1 MLKSSDSRILITG
14 GAGFIG
20 SALVWELNRRGCE
33 NIVVCDRLSTDE
45 KWKNLVPLKFAD
57 YIDGNDLLQAVQHRA
72 RQSLGRFD
80 HVLHLGACS
89 ATTERDATTSCGTTT
104 SSPSSSASGR
114 SPIRPALSMPPPPP
128 PMAMAAHGMD
138 DQDRH
143 PQAAPAE
150 HVRLLEAP
158 LRPPRQAQGWL
169 PKIVGLKYFN
179 VYGPNED
186 HKADMR
192 SLVHKACGQILATG
206 KVQLFKSHSPDYK
219 DGEQM
224 RDFLYVKDAIRMTL
238 HLAETPSA
246 GGLFNLG
253 SGKANT
259 WVQLATAIFAALG
272 KRAQHRVHRH
282 AGAPAAR
289 SINTTPAPTSPNS
302 APPASPKKSP
312 PHRSRARLRPRLPHG
327 RQASRGRICLT
338 RTVKLPRRSSLPHR
352 SADFRIECIQRQPWY
367 RLVQDA
373 RGDAQA

>member
-1 MLKSSDSRILITG
+1 MKNTDSRILVTG

-57 YIDGNDLLQAVQHRA
+57 YIDGNDLLQAVQHSPA
-72 RQSLGRFD
+72 KLGRFD

-89 ATTERDATTSCGTTT
+89 ATTERDADYLMRNNYEFTKQLCQWSLANQ
-104 SSPSSSASGR
+104 SRFVYASSAATYGDG
-114 SPIRPALSMPPPPP
+114 
-128 PMAMAAHGMD
+128 AHGMD
-138 DQDRH
+138 DQMPDIH
-143 PQAAPAE
+143 A
-150 HVRLLEAP
+150 
-158 LRPPRQAQGWL
+158 LRPLNMYGYSKHLFDLHAKREGWL

-206 KVQLFKSHSPDYK
+206 KVQLFKSHRPDYK

-253 SGKANT
+253 SGKAHT
-259 WVQLATAIFAALG
+259 WVELATAIFTALG
-272 KRAQHRVHRH
+272 KVPNIEFIDMPEHLQSKYQYYTCADIAKLRASGFSQEITALTEAVRDYVQGYLVPDKRLGDEV
-282 AGAPAAR
+282 AGA
-289 SINTTPAPTSPNS
+289 
-302 APPASPKKSP
+302 
-312 PHRSRARLRPRLPHG
+312 
-327 RQASRGRICLT
+327 
-338 RTVKLPRRSSLPHR
+338 
-352 SADFRIECIQRQPWY
+352 
-367 RLVQDA
+367 
-373 RGDAQA
+373 

>member
-1 MLKSSDSRILITG
+1 MKNTDSRILITG

-57 YIDGNDLLQAVQHRA
+57 YIDGNDLLQAVQHA
-72 RQSLGRFD
+72 PAKLGRFD

-89 ATTERDATTSCGTTT
+89 ATTERDADYLMRNNYEFTKQLCQWSLAHQTRFVYA
-104 SSPSSSASGR
+104 SSAATYGDG
-114 SPIRPALSMPPPPP
+114 
-128 PMAMAAHGMD
+128 AHGMD
-138 DQDRH
+138 DQMPDIH
-143 PQAAPAE
+143 A
-150 HVRLLEAP
+150 
-158 LRPPRQAQGWL
+158 LRPLNMYGYSKHLFDLHAKRKGWL

-179 VYGPNED
+179 VYGPNEG

-206 KVQLFKSHSPDYK
+206 KVQLFKSHRPDYQ

-253 SGKANT
+253 SGKAHT
-259 WVQLATAIFAALG
+259 WVELATAIFTALG
-272 KRAQHRVHRH
+272 KQPNIEFIDMPDHLQSKYQYYTCADIAKLRASGFTQEITALTEAVRDYVQGYLVPDKRL
-282 AGAPAAR
+282 GDE
-289 SINTTPAPTSPNS
+289 TP
-302 APPASPKKSP
+302 
-312 PHRSRARLRPRLPHG
+312 
-327 RQASRGRICLT
+327 
-338 RTVKLPRRSSLPHR
+338 V
-352 SADFRIECIQRQPWY
+352 
-367 RLVQDA
+367 
-373 RGDAQA
+373 

>member
-1 MLKSSDSRILITG
+1 MKSPESRILITG

-57 YIDGNDLLQAVQHRA
+57 YIDGNDLLQAVQHA
-72 RQSLGRFD
+72 PAKLGRFD

-89 ATTERDATTSCGTTT
+89 ATTERDADYLMRNNYEFTKQLCQWSLANQTRFVYA
-104 SSPSSSASGR
+104 SSAATYGDG
-114 SPIRPALSMPPPPP
+114 
-128 PMAMAAHGMD
+128 AHGMD
-138 DQDRH
+138 DQMPDIH
-143 PQAAPAE
+143 A
-150 HVRLLEAP
+150 
-158 LRPPRQAQGWL
+158 LRPLNMYGYSKHLFDLHAKREGWL

-206 KVQLFKSHSPDYK
+206 KVQLFKSHRPDYK

-253 SGKANT
+253 SGKAHT
-259 WVQLATAIFAALG
+259 WVELATAIFTALG
-272 KRAQHRVHRH
+272 KEPNIEFIDMPEHLQSKYQYYTCADIAKLRASGFSQEITALAEAVRDYVQGYLVPDRRL
-282 AGAPAAR
+282 GDEAA
-289 SINTTPAPTSPNS
+289 
-302 APPASPKKSP
+302 
-312 PHRSRARLRPRLPHG
+312 
-327 RQASRGRICLT
+327 
-338 RTVKLPRRSSLPHR
+338 
-352 SADFRIECIQRQPWY
+352 
-367 RLVQDA
+367 
-373 RGDAQA
+373 

>member
-1 MLKSSDSRILITG
+1 MNNTDSRILITG

-57 YIDGNDLLQAVQHRA
+57 YIDGNDLLQAVQNA
-72 RQSLGRFD
+72 PAKLGRFD

-89 ATTERDATTSCGTTT
+89 ATTERDADYLMRNNYEFTKQLCQWSLAHQTRFVYA
-104 SSPSSSASGR
+104 SSAATYGDG
-114 SPIRPALSMPPPPP
+114 
-128 PMAMAAHGMD
+128 AHGMD
-138 DQDRH
+138 DQMPDIH
-143 PQAAPAE
+143 T
-150 HVRLLEAP
+150 
-158 LRPPRQAQGWL
+158 LRPLNMYGYSKHLFDLHAKREGWL

-206 KVQLFKSHSPDYK
+206 KVQLFKSHRHDYK

-253 SGKANT
+253 SGKAHT
-259 WVQLATAIFAALG
+259 WVELATAIFTALG
-272 KRAQHRVHRH
+272 KEPNIEFIDMPEHLQSKYQYYTCADIAKLRASGFTQEITALTEAVRDYVQGYLVPDKRL
-282 AGAPAAR
+282 GDE
-289 SINTTPAPTSPNS
+289 TP
-302 APPASPKKSP
+302 
-312 PHRSRARLRPRLPHG
+312 
-327 RQASRGRICLT
+327 
-338 RTVKLPRRSSLPHR
+338 V
-352 SADFRIECIQRQPWY
+352 
-367 RLVQDA
+367 
-373 RGDAQA
+373 